1 MGGRPGRGWRRRCRR
16 CRRRRRG
23 CRCRSCRRRHCLLL
37 RPRRGARERAKA
49 AARSPAHTT
58 AGSLTPTSSLGPAF
72 PQPTSQPIA
81 VHHRSRAALPL
92 VGRRASAGG
101 STGGEN
107 HSWNPV
113 PTPKPGPPFYPPLAP
128 GFAPEGW
135 GQSDDCPD
143 RTHFPI
149 GLWGLWDS
157 PGREPREIKVFGV
170 ESWGSP
176 TGL

>member
-1 MGGRPGRGWRRRCRR
+1 MGGRPGRGWRRRCR
-16 CRRRRRG
+16 RRRRRG

-37 RPRRGARERAKA
+37 RPRRGERTSESGGEEPGAHHSWIPHSNFKP
-49 AARSPAHTT
+49 RPRLSPANLT
-58 AGSLTPTSSLGPAF
+58 AN
-72 PQPTSQPIA
+72 
-81 VHHRSRAALPL
+81 
-92 VGRRASAGG
+92 RRASPVQSRPSIGRPPCQCG
-101 STGGEN
+101 RGYRGEN

-149 GLWGLWDS
+149 GLLGLWDS
-157 PGREPREIKVFGV
+157 PGREPREIKVFGI
-170 ESWGSP
+170 ETWDNP